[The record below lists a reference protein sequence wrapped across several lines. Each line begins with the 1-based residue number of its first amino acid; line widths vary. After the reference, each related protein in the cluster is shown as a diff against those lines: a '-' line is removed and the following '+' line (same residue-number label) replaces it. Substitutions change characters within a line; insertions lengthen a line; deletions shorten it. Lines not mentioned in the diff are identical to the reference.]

1 MILGSETIA
10 YLITYTAIRI
20 INIAIFFL
28 ISKFNLKHSELIET
42 SCKFDILL
50 DGVLTFYIQMDFP
63 LNIDVTQHVF
73 PTL

>member
-10 YLITYTAIRI
+10 YLITYTAIGI
-20 INIAIFFL
+20 
-28 ISKFNLKHSELIET
+28 KHSELIET

>member
-10 YLITYTAIRI
+10 YLITYTAIGTKI
-20 INIAIFFL
+20 FAIFL